1 MPGPYPNQ
9 PQTYQY
15 QTNDNPTSLAQ
26 QFGVTPSQLLNAN
39 PGGYPFSTG
48 QTIKIPQYSSPIGPT
63 QPPGYQG
70 LTPSQAQPKPTQAQS
85 SPYFQLAAPNNP
97 VVNNMSQQS
106 QNAWTQRMNAQ
117 TTAVITNQIANGIQ
131 PPMIPANTSITN
143 PVTGK
148 PATPDDLIAS
158 GYAFNP
164 KTNSWN
170 LAGSVQNPGQTASA
184 PAGNSAFMNT
194 GFMQQYAA
202 QGTAF
207 ENQKRWDESTGKFV
221 RIGDL
226 IRQGKLDLKTG
237 KTTAKG
243 KRGGGGGGGG
253 GQAQPVLQEAKNS
266 NVNSV
271 LSFNLGSG

>member
-15 QTNDNPTSLAQ
+15 QTNDNPTQLAQ

-70 LTPSQAQPKPTQAQS
+70 LTPSQAQPKPAQGQT
-85 SPYFQLAAPNNP
+85 PYFQLAAPNNP
-97 VVNNMSQQS
+97 VAGGNMSQQS

-143 PVTGK
+143 PVTGQ

-158 GYAFNP
+158 GYTFNP

-170 LAGSVQNPGQTASA
+170 LAGSVQNPGQTAAA

-237 KTTAKG
+237 KTITK
-243 KRGGGGGGGG
+243 KNKGGGGGGTGRI
-253 GQAQPVLQEAKNS
+253 PVTQQEAPKNS